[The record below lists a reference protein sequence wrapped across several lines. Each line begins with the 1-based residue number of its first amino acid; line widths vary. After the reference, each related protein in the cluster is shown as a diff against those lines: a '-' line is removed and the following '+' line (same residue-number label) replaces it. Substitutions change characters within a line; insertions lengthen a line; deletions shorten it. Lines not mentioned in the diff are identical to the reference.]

1 MPRLISQK
9 NKTKQIKMSSA
20 AFVISVLSIKVFKVI
35 FIIHMHCGILFIF
48 DQLVDIGPKFFYSTT
63 IHPPEDHEF
72 RTFMSH
78 FYAKDLTPECL
89 N

>member
-48 DQLVDIGPKFFYSTT
+48 DLLVDIGP
-63 IHPPEDHEF
+63 
-72 RTFMSH
+72 
-78 FYAKDLTPECL
+78 
-89 N
+89 